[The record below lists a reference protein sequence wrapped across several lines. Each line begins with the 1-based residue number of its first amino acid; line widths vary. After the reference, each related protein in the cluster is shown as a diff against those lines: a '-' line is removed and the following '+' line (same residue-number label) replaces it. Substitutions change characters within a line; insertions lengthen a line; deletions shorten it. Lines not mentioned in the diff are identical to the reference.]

1 MISRLFNASRG
12 IASAAVVLGLSGLL
26 SRLLGVYRDRLLA
39 STFGAGATLD
49 AYYAAFR
56 IPDFVFNIIVLGAL
70 SAGFIPIFS
79 EYVQHSRE
87 RAWRLAQ
94 ATLIVI
100 GGSLVLLCGIL
111 FAFAD
116 SIVPILTPGF
126 SDEVLDQTIVMTR
139 IMLLSPFFLGLSG
152 VFGGVLQSFKRFL
165 AYSLAPI
172 LYNVGIIVGIAVFS
186 KEFGSAGLAWGVVL
200 GSVLH
205 LALQS
210 LVAFRLGWKWTFF
223 NPFAEE
229 GLRGILS
236 LMGPRT
242 LSLALNESTVFI
254 VTVMAS
260 GLAAGSLAMF
270 NFAHNLA
277 HVPIGL
283 FGISFAVAAFPVLST
298 YISQGRKKKF
308 KKTMHKTLSSLL
320 FFVLP
325 TVVLFVLMNE
335 QIVRL
340 VLGAGKFDWVSTK
353 TTSMA
358 LLFMSLHMF
367 AQSIIPLYTRS
378 YYAQK
383 NTWYPFYAALFGVL
397 INVFFAYTL
406 SRRYGVPGLALS
418 LSIASTMQLIALVFG
433 PQVKATY
440 LSIHSVK
447 RTIRQT
453 FYAAAAMFLV
463 VYGVMWLVGPAL
475 DLFTVRG
482 VLIHFLVPSA
492 LGVFAYLAVL
502 KALGSTEYATY
513 EQLAR
518 HKITLVIRPSLPNV
532 GTGEE
537 DDIMKH

>member
-1 MISRLFNASRG
+1 MISRLFNASRS
-12 IASAAVVLGLSGLL
+12 IASAAVILGLSGLL

-39 STFGAGATLD
+39 STFGASSSLD

-79 EYVQHSRE
+79 EYMHRSKE
-87 RAWRLAQ
+87 SAWRLAQ
-94 ATLIVI
+94 ATLLIV
-100 GGSLVLLCGIL
+100 GGSLVLLCSVL
-111 FAFAD
+111 FVFAD
-116 SIVPILTPGF
+116 RIVPLITPGF
-126 SDEVLDQTIVMTR
+126 KGEVLDQTVLMTR

-172 LYNVGIIVGIAVFS
+172 LYNVGIITGIALFA
-186 KEFGSAGLAWGVVL
+186 KEWGTVGLAWGVVF

-205 LALQS
+205 LGLQS
-210 LVAFRLGWKWTFF
+210 LVSFRLGWTWAAL
-223 NPFAEE
+223 NPFKED
-229 GLRGILS
+229 GIKS
-236 LMGPRT
+236 IMTLMGPRT
-242 LSLALNESTVFI
+242 LSLALSEATAFI
-254 VTVMAS
+254 VTSMAS
-260 GLAAGSLAMF
+260 GLAAGSLSMF

-283 FGISFAVAAFPVLST
+283 FGISFAVAAFPVLSS
-298 YISQGRKKKF
+298 YVSQGRNKKF
-308 KKTMHKTLSSLL
+308 RKTMHKTLSSLL

-325 TVVLFVLMNE
+325 TVVLFVLLNE

-340 VLGAGKFDWVSTK
+340 VLGSGKFDWTSTR
-353 TTSMA
+353 TTAMA
-358 LLFMSLHMF
+358 LSFMTLHMF

-383 NTWYPFYAALFGVL
+383 NTWYPFYAALLGVVL
-397 INVFFAYTL
+397 NAFFAYVL

-418 LSIASTMQLIALVFG
+418 LSIASTAQLLALILG
-433 PQVKATY
+433 PQIKASY
-440 LSIHSVK
+440 LSSKSVM

-453 FYAAAAMFLV
+453 CYGAAAMFAA
-463 VYGVMWLVGPAL
+463 VYGVMWLVGPVL

-482 VLIHFLVPSA
+482 VLIHFLVPTA
-492 LGVFAYLAVL
+492 AGVLVYILVL
-502 KALGSTEYATY
+502 KALGSSEYAVY
-513 EQLAR
+513 EQIAR
-518 HKITLVIRPSLPNV
+518 AKITNVIRPSLPHI

-537 DDIMKH
+537 DDILKH